1 MGNRQDSRQPVKVG
15 VLLRPA
21 PEDLG
26 MWLAEAAAFDAAGAD
41 ALWVDVAG
49 DERLD
54 PLAVTAA
61 LAAITVR
68 SLLVTAAPEVA
79 DGRTLD
85 TIGRLSR
92 GRFALCGDRTRLAVV
107 PDVAAFYQLDDG
119 TFVRETPGG
128 EPERWVRTAWT
139 RGRAAWRTAIAEAVE
154 SGAGGL
160 LVPALPPL
168 LDILRNPGDAGDRRD
183 LQLAQG

>member
-1 MGNRQDSRQPVKVG
+1 MGNRQGSATPVKVG
-15 VLLRPA
+15 VLLGQA

-26 MWLAEAAAFDAAGAD
+26 RWLAEAAAFDAAGAD

-54 PLAVTAA
+54 PLAMTAA
-61 LAAITVR
+61 LAAVTAR
-68 SLLVTAAPEVA
+68 SLLVTAPPATA
-79 DGRTLD
+79 DSRTLD

-92 GRFALCGDRTRLAVV
+92 GRFALCGDRTRLAGV
-107 PDVAAFYQLDDG
+107 PGVAAFHPLDDG
-119 TFVRETPGG
+119 AFVHETPGG
-128 EPERWVRTAWT
+128 EPERWVRTAWAG
-139 RGRAAWRTAIAEAVE
+139 GRAAWRAAVTEAVE

-160 LVPALPPL
+160 LVAAQPPL

>member
-1 MGNRQDSRQPVKVG
+1 MGNRQGSATPVKVG
-15 VLLRPA
+15 VLLRPP

-26 MWLAEAAAFDAAGAD
+26 AWLTEAAAFDAAGAG
-41 ALWVDVAG
+41 ALWVDLAG

-92 GRFALCGDRTRLAVV
+92 GRFALYGDRARLAVV

-119 TFVRETPGG
+119 TCERETPGG
-128 EPERWVRTAWT
+128 EPERWVRTAWAG
-139 RGRAAWRTAIAEAVE
+139 GRAAWRTAVAEAVD
-154 SGAGGL
+154 SGAAGL
-160 LVPALPPL
+160 LVHAQSPL
-168 LDILRNPGDAGDRRD
+168 LDILRNPGDSGDRRD
-183 LQLAQG
+183 LQVAQG